1 MELLTGTESGTS
13 YGVILTATAV
23 GFILTALTTA
33 LTTWMGERRAE
44 RKRQVER
51 REAAEAELRLVL
63 AEVKMAALEQL
74 WRCEEGSGGYESG
87 YPALPPISSR
97 MLVLMASALDAR
109 LGDETR
115 SSLTKLVTTCRNLG
129 ERWGPEYDTQDAAAR
144 NAKSVAKAVDDV
156 AVSFFGA

>member
-1 MELLTGTESGTS
+1 MELLTGTESGTA
-13 YGVILTATAV
+13 YGVILATAV
-23 GFILTALTTA
+23 GAVGGQALTW
-33 LTTWMGERRAE
+33 LTTRMGEGRAE
-44 RKRQVER
+44 RKRQLER

-63 AEVKMAALEQL
+63 AEVKMAALDQL

-87 YPALPPISSR
+87 YPGLPPISSR
-97 MLVLMASALDAR
+97 MPVLMASALDAR